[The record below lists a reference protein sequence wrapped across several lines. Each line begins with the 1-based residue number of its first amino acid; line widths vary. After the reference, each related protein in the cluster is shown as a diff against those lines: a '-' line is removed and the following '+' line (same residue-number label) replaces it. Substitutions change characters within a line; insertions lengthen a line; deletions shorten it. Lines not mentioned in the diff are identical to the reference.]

1 MRRSLSGY
9 MANKRAEFRIE
20 KDLQGE
26 MQIASGAYY
35 GLRTAR
41 ARERLFTCG
50 FKFHPKLV
58 DAMLTV
64 KKAAAFVNADLGRI
78 DNRVASA
85 IMQACDEALTGQ
97 WREQFVAEPFQ
108 SGSGM
113 TFNINVNEVLAN
125 RAEEILGGNV
135 GDYALVFPDVHV
147 NLGQSANDVFPSAMR
162 IAVLL
167 ALKDFEPALLDL
179 ERLLRRK
186 ALEFA
191 KVIKFGRTHLR
202 DAAPVTLGQEFNA
215 FGSAV
220 ERSLKRIKES
230 SLLMLELNI
239 GGTFVGSGLDA
250 HPLYAAKAVEKL
262 VALTGFKLR
271 QGEDLFRMT
280 QSMADF
286 LSVSSSLK
294 ELAVELSKIANDL
307 RLLSSGPSG
316 GLAEINLPATESEP
330 SALLPGQLP
339 DQASPLL
346 AESLNMVAFQVI
358 GNDLSTTFASHA
370 GQLEANVMTPVIIHN
385 LLQSIELLQKVIF
398 CFNQRCLSGITA
410 NTERCR
416 QHFDASGGLL
426 AVLTEQVGFELANSL
441 CNEFGSNSKAICNA
455 LTERQLVTQEVM
467 ERIANPLIALSSQS
481 VAGPEN

>member
-1 MRRSLSGY
+1 

-20 KDLQGE
+20 KDMHGE
-26 MQIASGAYY
+26 VQIASGAYY

-50 FKFHPKLV
+50 FRFHPKLIDSMV
-58 DAMLTV
+58 TV
-64 KKAAAFVNADLGRI
+64 KKAAASANADLGRI
-78 DNRVASA
+78 DSRIVSA
-85 IMQACDEALTGQ
+85 IMQSCDEVLAGQ

-108 SGSGM
+108 SGSGL

-135 GDYALVFPDVHV
+135 GDYALVFPEGHV
-147 NLGQSANDVFPSAMR
+147 NLGQSTNDVFPSAMR

-167 ALKDFEPALLDL
+167 ALKDLEPAVLDL

-191 KVIKFGRTHLR
+191 RVIKFGRTHLR

-250 HPLYAAKAVEKL
+250 HPLYATKAVDKL

-385 LLQSIELLQKVIF
+385 LLQSIELLQKVIL

-410 NTERCR
+410 NAERCR

-426 AVLTEQVGFELANSL
+426 AVLTEQVGFDLANSL
-441 CNEFGSNSKAICNA
+441 CNEFGMNSRAICTA
-455 LTERQLVTQEVM
+455 LIERQLVTPEAM
-467 ERIANPLIALSSQS
+467 EKIANPLVSLGSQNGGTES
-481 VAGPEN
+481 T